1 MSQLTRSN
9 QDRLFIGSLGLLFA
23 PFCGYAL
30 FFGYGRPWTE
40 EADWVYRLLALIRI
54 DGLSIVF
61 SGSVLGIIWA
71 IWTPDWIERRLKK
84 AFFRFLLLMF
94 IVGVLITLACF
105 YMLFAGNA

>member
-1 MSQLTRSN
+1 MSQLTRSI

-40 EADWVYRLLALIRI
+40 ETDWVYRLLALIRVE
-54 DGLSIVF
+54 GLSVVF

-71 IWTPDWIERRLKK
+71 IWTPDWIERRFKK
-84 AFFRFLLLMF
+84 TVFRFLLLIF
-94 IVGVLITLACF
+94 IVGLLCTLMCF
-105 YMLFAGNA
+105 YMLFAAKA